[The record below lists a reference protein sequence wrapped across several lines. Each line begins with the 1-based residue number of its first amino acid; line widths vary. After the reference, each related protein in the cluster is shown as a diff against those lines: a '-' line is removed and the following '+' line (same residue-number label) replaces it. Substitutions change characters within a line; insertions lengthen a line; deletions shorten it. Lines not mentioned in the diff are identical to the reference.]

1 MTSERE
7 ARTSVPAR
15 QAAYELRART
25 RKLAPSARERGC
37 GALCV
42 EHRDEEPSIDV
53 QSVDGAPRA
62 SWRGLMTCGHIWTCP
77 VCSQNLRAER
87 AERISAAVRGMAGRW
102 QMLTV
107 TLRHRQGMPLKDLVA
122 GLMKAWRR
130 TRQGGRIQR
139 VWGEL
144 VTGSA
149 RAIEVTWGE
158 NGWHPHVHVL
168 LRTED
173 WTDDDRDALLVRW
186 RTAIR
191 RELGEHCEPNDEHG
205 LTWSPPFE
213 ATDVGARA
221 MYLAKLGLEVS
232 GLGKSSSTTPWDIA
246 RRAADGDARCHWLWR
261 EFFAATRGR
270 RMLELDDRASHAA
283 ELQLVADH
291 AEDLAKEGEAE
302 SSRVTIPV
310 KRDDVRALRRI
321 ERRIPAIFAL
331 VLRAAE
337 ERGGEGVADW
347 LSYAREFA
355 FAPAYA
361 RAGPHC
367 PARAQSS
374 RTNEALAA

>member
-77 VCSQNLRAER
+77 VCSQNLRARR
-87 AERISAAVRGMAGRW
+87 AERISAAVRGMKGRW

-107 TLRHRQGMPLKDLVA
+107 TLRHRQGMALKDLVA

-149 RAIEVTWGE
+149 RAIEVTWGD
-158 NGWHPHVHVL
+158 NGWHPHIHVL

-173 WTDDDRDALLVRW
+173 WTDDDKDALLVRW

-191 RELGEHCEPNDEHG
+191 RELGVHCEPNDEHA
-205 LTWSPPFE
+205 LTWSPPFDAE
-213 ATDVGARA
+213 DVGKRA
-221 MYLAKLGLEVS
+221 LYLAKLGLEVA
-232 GLGKSSSTTPWDIA
+232 GLGKSSSHWDIA
-246 RRAADGDARCHWLWR
+246 RRATEGDSRCHWLWH

-283 ELQLVADH
+283 ELQLMADH
-291 AEDLAKEGEAE
+291 VDDHDNE
-302 SSRVTIPV
+302 SGQTSKVSIPV
-310 KRDDVRALRRI
+310 KRDDVRALRRV

-337 ERGGEGVADW
+337 ERGAEGVHGWVA
-347 LSYAREFA
+347 YAREWA
-355 FAPAYA
+355 FAPPHKTNA
-361 RAGPHC
+361 RAGPHA
-367 PARAQSS
+367 PPERSH
-374 RTNEALAA
+374 TNERLSA